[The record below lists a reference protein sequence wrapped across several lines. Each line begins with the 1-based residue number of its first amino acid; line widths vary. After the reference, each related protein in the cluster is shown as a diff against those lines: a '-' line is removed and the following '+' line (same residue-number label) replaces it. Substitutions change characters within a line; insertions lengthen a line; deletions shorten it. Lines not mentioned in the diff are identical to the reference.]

1 MKIIIIISTILFIT
15 TSCSKQ
21 EGNDNDNDRLIKLDA
36 GVSTVITAPL
46 SKAAIT
52 TESFEATVAGW
63 ETSSTPNY
71 TQAATWT
78 STPTRITIGS
88 TDALELKNN
97 PEYNLETSIKTYVTG
112 WYPAGIPSNDM
123 VSIDHDRSSTIT
135 YFLKHRHRR
144 RYLCNHSASCNP
156 RPLRSNGYHHGYPGR
171 SPRDDCSNQR
181 KRPPVNH
188 R

>member
-63 ETSSTPNY
+63 ETSSTPQGA
-71 TQAATWT
+71 QAATW
-78 STPTRITIGS
+78 P
-88 TDALELKNN
+88 
-97 PEYNLETSIKTYVTG
+97 
-112 WYPAGIPSNDM
+112 
-123 VSIDHDRSSTIT
+123 
-135 YFLKHRHRR
+135 
-144 RYLCNHSASCNP
+144 
-156 RPLRSNGYHHGYPGR
+156 R
-171 SPRDDCSNQR
+171 SPPGLTVGSPEARDR
-181 KRPPVNH
+181 WRVPE
-188 R
+188 